1 MIKSFN
7 RADEDAWL
15 IGASYDFERIGAPG
29 LSSFVNYARGYT
41 PDSGSNASPDQWE
54 FDITVD
60 YRFQSKL
67 LKGLWLRARAAFV
80 DQDNT
85 VAGAS
90 DVDDIRVILNYDLP
104 IL

>member
-1 MIKSFN
+1 V
-7 RADEDAWL
+7 R
-15 IGASYDFERIGAPG
+15 
-29 LSSFVNYARGYT
+29 
-41 PDSGSNASPDQWE
+41 DSGSNASPDQRE

-60 YRFQSKL
+60 YRFQSDL

-80 DQDNT
+80 DQDND

-90 DVDDIRVILNYDLP
+90 DVDDIRVILNYDLL